1 MRTIKRFF
9 EKKDHLINRNPN
21 LTPEKKSEIIGML
34 GRHPSYENK
43 INWNKNNSLTY
54 DDFLNVLRPLYINEL
69 DPRGLI
75 EGQDYDI
82 LYKAEGE
89 VLYIVHT
96 YEASKILA
104 SNSVGPEIW
113 TYLPDWV
120 GAEER
125 EGKAHAFGKA
135 DPDHNNMSPGAKWCI
150 SMQTSKFWWGTHSA
164 NYYFFFWFRDKDSL
178 EDKRKLVI
186 LVNRQTL
193 KIKCKFD
200 ADDEELGKSVPA
212 YIAEAINKAV
222 NPFKERE
229 VNEAM
234 AKLKLNPQ
242 TGRYDCPE
250 GLDYDTVGNFFA
262 KKDGDGFIVNFGK
275 VEGDFDCSE
284 MNLTSLKG
292 APTEVAGSF
301 SCRGNHLTSLEGAPR
316 KVGKSFNCSSN
327 SLASLEGAP
336 EEVKGSFH
344 CGYNDLTSLE
354 GIPTVGSLHCYH
366 NKITSLRGLHQDSI
380 EDLECHH
387 NQLTSLEGTPSKV
400 LGSFDCGHNK
410 LTSLKGAPSEVQGSF
425 DCSYNKLT
433 SLEGAPRK
441 VEMYFD
447 CAHNKLTSLKG
458 APEEVEWSFDC
469 KENPKLGS
477 LEGIGKVGK
486 EIYKDF

>member
-1 MRTIKRFF
+1 MRTVKRFF

-89 VLYIVHT
+89 VLYVVHT

-150 SMQTSKFWWGTHSA
+150 SMQTSTFWWGTHSA

-178 EDKRKLVI
+178 GDKRKLVI

-200 ADDEELGKSVPA
+200 ANDEELGKSVPA
-212 YIAEAINKAV
+212 HIAEAINKAV
-222 NPFKERE
+222 NPLKERE

-234 AKLKLNPQ
+234 SKLKLNPQ

-250 GLDYDTVGNFFA
+250 GLDYDTIGNFFT
-262 KKDGDGFIVNFGK
+262 KKDGDGFTVNFGK
-275 VEGDFDCSE
+275 VNGGFDCSE

-292 APTEVAGSF
+292 APTEVTGHF
-301 SCRGNHLTSLEGAPR
+301 NCKGNHLTSLEGAPE
-316 KVGKSFNCSSN
+316 KVGGFFNCSLN
-327 SLASLEGAP
+327 DLTSLEGAP
-336 EEVKGSFH
+336 KEVKGYFDCS
-344 CGYNDLTSLE
+344 YNDLTSLE
-354 GIPTVGSLHCYH
+354 GIPVVKSLSCYH
-366 NKITSLRGLHQDSI
+366 NKLTSLRGMHQNSI
-380 EDLECHH
+380 EGLICHH
-387 NQLTSLEGTPSKV
+387 NQLTSLEGS
-400 LGSFDCGHNK
+400 
-410 LTSLKGAPSEVQGSF
+410 PSEVLGEV

-441 VEMYFD
+441 VETYFN
-447 CAHNKLTSLKG
+447 CERNKLTSLKG
-458 APEEVEWSFDC
+458 APEEVGWWFVC
-469 KENPKLGS
+469 RGNPKLRS
-477 LEGIGKVGK
+477 LEGIGNVGGD
-486 EIYKDF
+486 IHKDF